1 MDGTVIKTH
10 IDPKSPAFQANSRK
24 MIDRLTEIKNE
35 ESGIREGGGAK
46 AIESQH
52 KKNRLTARERIALLI
67 DPKSQFFELGLYAAH
82 EMYEE
87 WGGAPAA
94 GTIVGTGRVA
104 GRLVMIVANDAT
116 VKAGA
121 FFPMTAKK
129 VIRAQN
135 IAIENRI
142 PVLYLVDSSGI
153 FLPLQEDVFPD
164 TDDFGRVF
172 RNNAVMSA
180 MGIPQITAIMGMCV
194 AGGAYLPVMCDHI
207 LMTEGSG
214 LFLAGPALV
223 QAAIGQ
229 KSTAEELG
237 GAQMHAQI
245 SGTVDFRE
253 PDDAACIKRIRA
265 LVDKIGHP
273 PPAPFDHKTAEV
285 PAYAPEEIYGIFS
298 SDPAKQYDMHEIIA
312 RIVDGSKFEE
322 YRAEYG
328 QTILCGYARIGG
340 WAVGIVANQKK
351 NVTISAP
358 GTGEKRVEF
367 GGVIYT
373 EAADKAA
380 RFILDCNQHLDSID
394 LSP

>member
-1 MDGTVIKTH
+1 
-10 IDPKSPAFQANSRK
+10 
-24 MIDRLTEIKNE
+24 
-35 ESGIREGGGAK
+35 
-46 AIESQH
+46 
-52 KKNRLTARERIALLI
+52 
-67 DPKSQFFELGLYAAH
+67 
-82 EMYEE
+82 MYEE
-87 WGGAPAA
+87 WGGAPSA
-94 GTIVGTGRVA
+94 GTVTGLAKVC
-104 GRLVMIVANDAT
+104 GRTFMLIANDAT

-135 IAIENRI
+135 IAIENNI
-142 PVLYLVDSSGI
+142 PTIYLVDSAGV

-207 LMTEGSG
+207 LMSEGSG

-229 KSTAEELG
+229 KSSAEDLG
-237 GAQMHAQI
+237 GAKMHSQI

-253 PDDAACIKRIRA
+253 PDDQACLDRIRA
-265 LVDKIGHP
+265 LADKLG
-273 PPAPFDHKTAEV
+273 APNPSPFSHVRPRDPLYSA
-285 PAYAPEEIYGIFS
+285 EEIYGIFS
-298 SDPAKQYDMHEIIA
+298 SDPAKQYDTHEIIG
-312 RIVDGSKFEE
+312 RIVDAGEFDE

-328 QTILCGYARIGG
+328 ETLLCGYARVGG
-340 WAVGIVANQKK
+340 WAVGLVANQKK
-351 NVTISAP
+351 HVQTQARGSDQ
-358 GTGEKRVEF
+358 KRMEF

-373 EAADKAA
+373 ESAEKAA
-380 RFILDCNQHLDSID
+380 RFIMDCNQNRIPLVFLHDVNGFMVGKDAEWSGITQSLYPGIQNRGASDMIHTTFDLGHRPFLGVAHLPLPCPAPLCSGTVNTTDVFHRHTKHG
-394 LSP
+394 